1 MKLLI
6 GGPEPVGGTDED
18 GGVMSTFLAGEQP
31 VEIVP
36 RANREPVRLRV
47 EGSVAD
53 VATLGEGA
61 GEVSDSAAGPER
73 RSSL

>member
-1 MKLLI
+1 
-6 GGPEPVGGTDED
+6 
-18 GGVMSTFLAGEQP
+18 MSTFLAGEQP